1 MYFHPRLR
9 QPIAT
14 IGLLLN
20 LLSLFVKI
28 TQLTLA
34 AHTRPI

>member
-1 MYFHPRLR
+1 MYFHPRLL